1 MRSRPDPQCERL
13 YAAKSFA
20 QFWPEYLAV
29 HDDRRVRR
37 AHAVGTSVA
46 YGMVATGLVT
56 AHAWPIVVGP
66 LAGHAVAQWSHRHY
80 QKIRTAPGRRPLW
93 HVRAELRLF
102 RETLSLELR
111 DVRQRSTGLR
121 RRLRRSRRARRGAA
135 RAGA

>member
-1 MRSRPDPQCERL
+1 MHSRPDPQCERL

-46 YGMVATGLVT
+46 YGMIATGLVT

-93 HVRAELRLF
+93 HLRAELRLF
-102 RETLSLELR
+102 RQTLALELHDAR
-111 DVRQRSTGLR
+111 DRSKAVVSS
-121 RRLRRSRRARRGAA
+121 RRSRRADRGGA